1 MIIITRPDL
10 FMSNGLTTVKYIEF
24 FKSHMECEFKRYII
38 CISNKVEYLDIEQHK
53 NFTKKL

>member
-1 MIIITRPDL
+1 
-10 FMSNGLTTVKYIEF
+10 MSDGLTTVKYIKF

-38 CISNKVEYLDIEQHK
+38 CISNKDEYLDIEQHK